1 MTIPGYVKRVREK
14 TPVPRQRSASAEQ
27 LSPVAAL
34 VRRHDRDRF
43 QTALF
48 APAAHREA
56 LFALYAFN
64 YEIARVRESVSQPT
78 LRHIR
83 LEWWRENVAAA
94 YATGPARRHPV
105 IEALTTVIRRVELT
119 RTHFDRLID
128 ARKADLD
135 DDPPATLAV
144 LEDYAEDT
152 SSALIYLALEALGV
166 REPAAREAGHHIG
179 IAYALA
185 GLLRALQL
193 RMAAGR
199 PVIPVEIA
207 ARNGVD
213 LEDILKSERLRGV
226 ARRRRRGR
234 GHGGRPSARGARR
247 SPRDPTGS
255 AAGAAAGGGRRPLA
269 ATAQP
274 CRLGSVRSGPG
285 ASRPVAELAAGRCGT
300 SPTLLKQ
307 SVSCTPSRP
316 RATPREPKRRP
327 ALLPLR
333 ARQ

>member
-1 MTIPGYVKRVREK
+1 MVTIPGYVKRVREK

-213 LEDILKSERLRGV
+213 LEDILN
-226 ARRRRRGR
+226 RRGSAALR
-234 GHGGRPSARGARR
+234 AAVGEVAATADAHLRAARGARH
-247 SPRDPTGS
+247 
-255 AAGAAAGGGRRPLA
+255 AI
-269 ATAQP
+269 
-274 CRLGSVRSGPG
+274 
-285 ASRPVAELAAGRCGT
+285 
-300 SPTLLKQ
+300 
-307 SVSCTPSRP
+307 P
-316 RATPREPKRRP
+316 RAALP
-327 ALLPLR
+327 ALLPAVVADRSLR
-333 ARQ
+333 RLNRAGWDPFDPGLAHPDPLQSWRLAAAALRRRF